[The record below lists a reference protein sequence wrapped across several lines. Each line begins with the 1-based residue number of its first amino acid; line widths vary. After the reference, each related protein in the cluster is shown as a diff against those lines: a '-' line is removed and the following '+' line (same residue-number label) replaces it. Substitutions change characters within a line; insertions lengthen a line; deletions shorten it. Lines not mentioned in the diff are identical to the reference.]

1 MTDCS
6 GDERKDWGR
15 ACSCFLNAHRTSD
28 SFSLQSL
35 PGTAFSLDGF
45 CGELPLSLNSLA
57 ICEACISFSCFSVS
71 QKSGGKADT
80 CYRNA
85 ILPLFLDDRLL
96 TALIQSAETVFKL
109 FKRKQLPV
117 PLVVQV
123 PGSLVA
129 AQMVLWMSGVEYMLK
144 LDQGDLLTDV
154 KAESERTT
162 WDGLTWLRKASAFF
176 PWSHTL
182 SRAMLYH
189 RNTTWIF

>member
-1 MTDCS
+1 M
-6 GDERKDWGR
+6 
-15 ACSCFLNAHRTSD
+15 
-28 SFSLQSL
+28 
-35 PGTAFSLDGF
+35 DGF

-57 ICEACISFSCFSVS
+57 ICEACISFSYFYVL

-85 ILPLFLDDRLL
+85 ILPLFLDDHLL
-96 TALIQSAETVFKL
+96 TASIQSAETVFKL
-109 FKRKQLPV
+109 FKRKQIPV

-162 WDGLTWLRKASAFF
+162 WDGLT
-176 PWSHTL
+176 
-182 SRAMLYH
+182 
-189 RNTTWIF
+189 